1 MLAKKTSKN
10 QITLPKAIADAFP
23 DTQYFDVSI
32 QDGGIVLLPVK
43 MQPVGATLEDVRKKM
58 RKLGVREEDVGEAIQ
73 WARGKKR

>member
-1 MLAKKTSKN
+1 MLAKKTAKN
-10 QITLPKAIADAFP
+10 QITLPKAIAGAFP

-32 QDGGIVLLPVK
+32 QDGRIILLPVK

-58 RKLGVREEDVGEAIQ
+58 RKLGVSEEDVGEAIK

>member
-10 QITLPKAIADAFP
+10 QVTLPKAIANAFP

-32 QDGGIVLLPVK
+32 QDGRIILLPVK
-43 MQPVGATLEDVRKKM
+43 IQPAGAALEE
-58 RKLGVREEDVGEAIQ
+58 VREKMQRLGMSEADVEEAIQ